1 MEKRKLSG
9 FLPVFKYTLQS
20 QMKNAKYLKITFICA
35 AIIILGIGIAMF
47 IVSEPDEVEEFNI
60 KKVNVCD
67 ETGLG
72 IPDYKMYAE
81 AYEDKD
87 LAGIDFGECTNAKE
101 FVTKDSGMFQGVL
114 VVQKETEE
122 GFVLEIVTSASA
134 DIASENLDILAMS
147 MSQYFQMHIYS
158 GSGLSAEALTQALI
172 GVSYNISDIGDEETE
187 MGKEIV
193 TLLVGMLFMMVV
205 YFMVL
210 MYGQQICAEV
220 SIEKTSKLVEQL
232 LVSVTPY
239 GLVSGKILAIISS
252 SIIQFLIWVVSVFI
266 GIFGG
271 DFVAGLVYED
281 YESKISVYLDYLSEW
296 FGEMA
301 FGIDTIIIAVL
312 LMVVGLVFYLIIA
325 GLAGSMVTKP
335 EDTSNVQAIFVFP
348 LIIAF
353 FFVMFAFMEGEGKV
367 GMLYHFIPFTSAMV
381 TPGAVLLG
389 DVSIWI
395 GLVSILITV
404 IGAIV
409 LLYLSARIYKALLF
423 FTGKKLSIKAI
434 LKKN

>member
-20 QMKNAKYLKITFICA
+20 QMKNAKYLTITFICA
-35 AIIILGIGIAMF
+35 ALLILGIGLVMV
-47 IVSEPDEVEEFNI
+47 IVSEPDEVAEFNI
-60 KKVNVCD
+60 NKVTVCD

-72 IPDYKMYAE
+72 IPDYKMYAK
-81 AYEDKD
+81 AYEDTD
-87 LAGIDFGECTNAKE
+87 LAGVEFKECTDAKE

-122 GFVLEIVTSASA
+122 GFILEVIPSDLAELA
-134 DIASENLDILAMS
+134 DETLETLAMS

-158 GSGLSAEALTQALI
+158 SSGLSEEALTQALL
-172 GVSYNISDIGDEETE
+172 GVNYNINDIGDEKTET
-187 MGKEIV
+187 GKELV
-193 TLLVGMLFMMVV
+193 TLLVGMLFMFVV
-205 YFMVL
+205 YMMVL

-239 GLVSGKILAIISS
+239 GLVSGKILAVITS
-252 SIIQFLIWVVSVFI
+252 SIIQFLIWVASIFI

-271 DFVAGLVYED
+271 DFVAKLVYDD
-281 YESKISVYLDYLSEW
+281 YESKISVYLDFLSKW

-335 EDTSNVQAIFVFP
+335 EDTANVQAIFVFP

-353 FFVMFAFMEGEGKV
+353 FFVMFAFMEGEGTV
-367 GMLYHFIPFTSAMV
+367 GMVYHFIPFTSAML

-389 DVSIWI
+389 DVSVWI
-395 GLVSILITV
+395 GLASLLISV
-404 IGAIV
+404 LGAVV

-423 FTGKKLSIKAI
+423 FTGKKISLKAI
-434 LKKN
+434 FKKN